1 MGGGGSSRN
10 RFAFSDGPKSFG
22 GALSNLGEALKVGEA
37 GVALEVN
44 ELAPLKYPLCT
55 PLTKKFIYLIILSH
69 YRLQNSNIAS

>member
-37 GVALEVN
+37 GVALEVD

-55 PLTKKFIYLIILSH
+55 PLSYSFASTLTFRN
-69 YRLQNSNIAS
+69 YR

>member
-22 GALSNLGEALKVGEA
+22 GALSNLGEAFKVGEA
-37 GVALEVN
+37 GVALEVD

-55 PLTKKFIYLIILSH
+55 PL
-69 YRLQNSNIAS
+69 Q

>member
-37 GVALEVN
+37 GVALEVD
-44 ELAPLKYPLCT
+44 ELPSKHETLHFVSNPSQKRRFELNIYKMFLK
-55 PLTKKFIYLIILSH
+55 
-69 YRLQNSNIAS
+69 RLF